1 MCLTGVM
8 CVRCRAWRWR
18 DRPIGRPIADRPSSL
33 KKERENAMI
42 EWVSKKG
49 CREKVAEVPDNWL
62 VRFAANQPNDI
73 RKFGDARNSTL
84 LFRTSA
90 VLAAVEAGKYFQS
103 AVEEAARKAVSQ

>member
-1 MCLTGVM
+1 
-8 CVRCRAWRWR
+8 
-18 DRPIGRPIADRPSSL
+18 
-33 KKERENAMI
+33 MI

-49 CREKVAEVPDNWL
+49 CCDKVAEVPDNWL

-90 VLAAVEAGKYFQS
+90 VLAAVEAGMYF
-103 AVEEAARKAVSQ
+103 ATEEEKKKKAVAS

>member
-1 MCLTGVM
+1 M
-8 CVRCRAWRWR
+8 
-18 DRPIGRPIADRPSSL
+18 GRPIADRPSSL
-33 KKERENAMI
+33 KRKGKNAMI

-84 LFRTSA
+84 LFRTAA
-90 VLAAVEAGKYFQS
+90 VLAAVEDGKYFQS
-103 AVEEAARKAVSQ
+103 SVEEAARKAVGQ